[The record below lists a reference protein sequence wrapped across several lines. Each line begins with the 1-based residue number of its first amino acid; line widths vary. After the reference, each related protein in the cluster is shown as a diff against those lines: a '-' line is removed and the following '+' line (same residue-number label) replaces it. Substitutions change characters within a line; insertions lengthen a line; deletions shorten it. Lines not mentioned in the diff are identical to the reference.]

1 MLVLTAGL
9 LCGLFLVDT
18 SGGTIH
24 IIVTR
29 LGASLQETY
38 VEDNLKT
45 VMQIMLIFF
54 RCVPCKRII
63 QR

>member
-1 MLVLTAGL
+1 MLVLTVG
-9 LCGLFLVDT
+9 LCGLFLADT

-24 IIVTR
+24 IFVLR
-29 LGASLQETY
+29 LGASLQEMY

-45 VMQIMLIFF
+45 GMQIMLILF
-54 RCVPCKRII
+54 RRVPCKRII